1 MEEKIIKNFTYTIR
15 AIKNAILRSRYRAA
29 ALANRELLSLY
40 YGIGKYI
47 SENSR
52 TGFWGT
58 GAIEAISERLQQEL
72 PGLRGFSTVNIKR
85 MRQFYEEWELI
96 FANRPPSA
104 DVIRQLPT
112 DELQYIDEEN
122 FINRAPTTHEIQISL
137 LMVNRA
143 LPMHDLQGIDLH
155 YFLSIGFTH
164 HYEILKKAKTLEER
178 LFYIECCATEFW
190 SVEKHK

>member
-1 MEEKIIKNFTYTIR
+1 MHEATIKNFTDAIR

-72 PGLRGFSTVNIKR
+72 PGLRGFSPVNIKR

-104 DVIRQLPT
+104 DEIDKSVINETQTAIYDQT
-112 DELQYIDEEN
+112 DGRGNLQNI
-122 FINRAPTTHEIQISL
+122 IRTATRISKC
-137 LMVNRA
+137 VA
-143 LPMHDLQGIDLH
+143 
-155 YFLSIGFTH
+155 
-164 HYEILKKAKTLEER
+164 
-178 LFYIECCATEFW
+178 
-190 SVEKHK
+190 